1 MKTILDLSNVKAYQ
15 YFMESENYC
24 NISFPVY
31 INFKKILEY
40 VESTVGN
47 NELKTIL
54 KDSKKKPSAF
64 ENVNHTILMK
74 KMECMLIAQYKW
86 PIHICITCW

>member
-40 VESTVGN
+40 V
-47 NELKTIL
+47 
-54 KDSKKKPSAF
+54 
-64 ENVNHTILMK
+64 VNHR
-74 KMECMLIAQYKW
+74 
-86 PIHICITCW
+86 